1 MNLGFSNPLKSIE
14 EFLHIYGH
22 PRIVAVLALGFS
34 SGLPLALT
42 FGTLS
47 LWLAESGVSKTSI
60 GLFTLSGIPYT
71 FKFLWAPLVDRMPLP
86 WLTLT
91 LGRRRGWAILTQFF
105 LMLSIAA
112 MGFTH
117 PAELPLWTAVFA
129 LITAFWS
136 ATQDIVIDA
145 YRVEILDEDQ
155 YGAGAA
161 VVVLGYRLGMLTSG
175 ALALYLATWVGWMA
189 TYLIMAS
196 LMLVGMITIL
206 LTPEP
211 KIVASGAS
219 IKLEKRMR
227 AKISGIHGL
236 GEGGRKLVL
245 WLSGA
250 VVGPFAEFLSR
261 KGWFQVLLFILL
273 YKLGDALTG
282 VMGNPFYS
290 ELGFTRIEIAEISK
304 VVGLTATIVG
314 AFFGGWVV
322 KRLGIMKALFLCG
335 ILQLLSN
342 LTFVILARAGHDMK
356 IFAATVLIEH
366 LAGGMGTAAFVAY
379 LSSLC
384 DIAYTATQYAL
395 LSSFMAFGRTV
406 LSSAGGWM
414 ADHMT
419 WEWYFFS
426 TSLSGL
432 PALLLLVW
440 MMKRFP
446 PGGREQAV
454 GEPDL
459 P

>member
-1 MNLGFSNPLKSIE
+1 MRWGSSNLLEAIA

-22 PRIVAVLALGFS
+22 PRIVAVLMLGFS

-47 LWLAESGVSKTSI
+47 LWLSEAGVSKTSI
-60 GLFTLSGIPYT
+60 GLFALSGVPYT
-71 FKFLWAPLVDRMPLP
+71 FKFLWSPLVDRMPVP
-86 WLTLT
+86 WLTDI
-91 LGRRRGWAILTQFF
+91 LGRRRSWALLTQLF

-117 PAELPLWTAVFA
+117 PGEVPWWTAVFA
-129 LITAFWS
+129 LVTAFWS

-145 YRVEILDEDQ
+145 YRVEILEEEQ

-175 ALALYLATWVGWMA
+175 ALALYLATWFGWTM
-189 TYLIMAS
+189 TYLIMAG
-196 LMLVGMITIL
+196 LMSVGMVTIL

-211 KIVASGAS
+211 EVPISGAS

-227 AKISGIHGL
+227 ARIAGIHGL
-236 GEGGRKLVL
+236 NDRGRRVVL
-245 WLSGA
+245 WISAA
-250 VVGPFAEFLSR
+250 VVGPFAEFMSR
-261 KGWFQVLLFILL
+261 KGWVQVLLFILL

-282 VMGNPFYS
+282 VMGNPFYT
-290 ELGFTRIEIAEISK
+290 ELGFSRIEIAEISK

-322 KRLGIMKALFLCG
+322 QRLGIMKALLVCG
-335 ILQLLSN
+335 VLQLLSN
-342 LTFVILARAGHDMK
+342 LTFVVLARSGHDMAV
-356 IFAATVLIEH
+356 FAATVLIEH

-384 DIAYTATQYAL
+384 NIAYTATQYAL
-395 LSSFMAFGRTV
+395 LSSFMAFARTV

-419 WEWYFFS
+419 WEWYFWA
-426 TSLSGL
+426 TSLAGM
-432 PALLLLVW
+432 PGLLLLLW
-440 MMKRFP
+440 MMNRFP
-446 PGGREQAV
+446 AGGEVQQVVEDA
-454 GEPDL
+454 E
-459 P
+459 